1 MPDLSV
7 QIGSLKLKN
16 PLITGAGPLAGTADH
31 IRHCVDAGF
40 GAVCTKTTSYSHF
53 LQRYPRPLYRLV
65 DYRKMRDDPY
75 YIPRDYT
82 WLHREH
88 NSFIPPDKFVHIIE
102 EVAGYCH
109 DQNCVLIGTFAG
121 RGLDEWKRTVTA
133 YAEAGCD
140 AMELNFCC
148 PFPPTELVTNGD
160 DAFMGIEYT
169 KHPEKGAEVIRT
181 LKEIVDIPLF
191 PKLNPQ
197 GGNFAAIAEIFEQA
211 GADGVS
217 TFANEKF
224 LRIDIETGKPVN
236 YGPCAGTTPA
246 IKAHTMRWISEICKT
261 TQLPV
266 LGGRGAT
273 RWSDIIE
280 FMMAGAAAV
289 EMCSPIMIQG
299 KGYVKKH
306 LAGVQRFMERKRI
319 DSLDSIRGQA
329 LKHILTDQQLI
340 DNVKSLYSDVD
351 MLKCIGCHRC
361 LDVCVYDAIQAL
373 PQKARIIKEKCVG
386 CTLCSQICP
395 VSAVDVHEREND
407 MDHFKAM
414 AWEHKELMPEL
425 FKEEA

>member
-1 MPDLSV
+1 MSDLSV

-31 IRHCVDAGF
+31 IRKCVDAGF
-40 GAVCTKTTSYSHF
+40 GAVCTKTTSHSYF
-53 LQRYPRPLYRLV
+53 LQRYPRPLYRLM
-65 DYRKMRDDPY
+65 DYKKMRDDPY

-88 NSFIPPDKFVHIIE
+88 NSFIPPEIFVKIIK
-102 EVAGYCH
+102 EVVDYCH
-109 DQNCVLIGTFAG
+109 DRDTVLIGTFAG
-121 RGLDEWKRTVTA
+121 RGMSEWKKTVEA
-133 YAEAGCD
+133 YAEAGVD

-148 PFPPTELVTNGD
+148 PFPPTELVENED

-169 KHPEKGAEVIRT
+169 KHPEKGAEVIRK

-197 GGNFAAIAEIFEQA
+197 GGKFTEIARIFEQA
-211 GADGVS
+211 GADGLS
-217 TFANEKF
+217 AFANENF
-224 LRIDIETGKPVN
+224 LRIDIETGKPIN

-246 IKAHTMRWISEICKT
+246 IKGHTLRWISEISMNT
-261 TQLPV
+261 NLPI

-273 RWSDIIE
+273 RWDDIIE

-306 LAGVQRFMERKRI
+306 LQGVEEYMKRKRI
-319 DSLDSIRGQA
+319 DRLEDIRGKA
-329 LKHILTDQQLI
+329 LKHIYSGQQMV
-340 DNVKSLYSDVD
+340 DDVKSLYSEVD

-361 LDVCVYDAIQAL
+361 TDVCVYDAIQAL
-373 PQKARIIKEKCVG
+373 PQKARVIKEKCVG
-386 CTLCSQICP
+386 CTLCSQVCP
-395 VSAVDVHEREND
+395 VGAIDVHERDND
-407 MDHFKAM
+407 VDHFRAM
-414 AWEHKELMPEL
+414 AWEHKELTPDL
-425 FKEEA
+425 FKD